1 MGIESGR
8 IDVGMN
14 PGYNL
19 DGCQWK
25 LTGSD
30 AVETVTD
37 ERPMKWKRLGWNVSM
52 EIDWSDEVETFTDVE
67 RTEREWPT
75 EFNSIEIEWTRKTES
90 QDLFGKLKRFKP
102 RDKTLLWK

>member
-1 MGIESGR
+1 ME
-8 IDVGMN
+8 IDWIWCSRDC
-14 PGYNL
+14 YRWET
-19 DGCQWK
+19 DE
-25 LTGSD
+25 
-30 AVETVTD
+30 VETT
-37 ERPMKWKRLGWNVSM
+37 RMKCVPM